1 MSIILTIIIS
11 LLIIYL
17 ADTLIHY
24 FKNNY
29 TKKISKD
36 VIGHQINKYHS
47 LMQEFQ
53 ENNTKEKIYL
63 QEQLNELINNEDQ
76 GEKLT
81 SSDLISMNNELD
93 ELINENI

>member
-1 MSIILTIIIS
+1 MSYLITIVIS

-24 FKNNY
+24 FKNTY
-29 TKKISKD
+29 TTKISKD
-36 VIGHQINKYHS
+36 VIGHHINKYQS

-53 ENNTKEKIYL
+53 ENNDKERIYL
-63 QEQLNELINNEDQ
+63 QEQLEKVNEDQ

-81 SSDLISMNNELD
+81 SNDLLSMND
-93 ELINENI
+93 ELNNLLNEIK